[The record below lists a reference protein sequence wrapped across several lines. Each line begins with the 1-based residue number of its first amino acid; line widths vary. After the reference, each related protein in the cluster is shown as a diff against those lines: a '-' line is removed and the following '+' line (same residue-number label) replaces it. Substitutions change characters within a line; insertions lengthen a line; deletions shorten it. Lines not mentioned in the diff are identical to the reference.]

1 MLTLISK
8 LLPIAKKP
16 GSVFKRTRPG
26 LPTRHQFELHEIQ
39 LGGGCVCGYPNIRI
53 GDVGYGR
60 KKARN
65 HFGLRADGVIVRR
78 VSNYLFN

>member
-1 MLTLISK
+1 MVKNLT
-8 LLPIAKKP
+8 A
-16 GSVFKRTRPG
+16 VFKRTRPG

-39 LGGGCVCGYPNIRI
+39 LGGGVYMCICGYPNIRM
-53 GDVGYGR
+53 GEVGYGR

-65 HFGLRADGVIVRR
+65 HFGLRADGVILRC